1 MVAAFSFRS
10 VCGQSQSGR
19 EWAEGCR
26 VLQKGETL
34 LTPVAPLAGRLDR
47 ESFFFPRAPRQA
59 IDSPCPDQWL
69 AVTLHDPYQHYKNQ
83 CRCSDVY
90 LFAHS
95 AGAESRCV
103 QALLRRACIL
113 ISPFKRL
120 FLFLFPFNVK
130 EPAIDTLFHL
140 NPSFSNK
147 CSLHNVITTEQ
158 WHYQCLHWFL
168 INLCHGA
175 WNHPGK
181 RRLTGNTVR
190 LAGWQNIT
198 V

>member
-1 MVAAFSFRS
+1 MVAVFSFRS

-19 EWAEGCR
+19 ERAEGCR

-34 LTPVAPLAGRLDR
+34 LTPAAPLAGWLDR

-59 IDSPCPDQWL
+59 IDSACPDQCL

-95 AGAESRCV
+95 AGAELRCV

-113 ISPFKRL
+113 ISAFM
-120 FLFLFPFNVK
+120 FVPFNVK
-130 EPAIDTLFHL
+130 ELAIGTLFHL
-140 NPSFSNK
+140 NLSFSNK

-158 WHYQCLHWFL
+158 
-168 INLCHGA
+168 
-175 WNHPGK
+175 
-181 RRLTGNTVR
+181 
-190 LAGWQNIT
+190 
-198 V
+198 